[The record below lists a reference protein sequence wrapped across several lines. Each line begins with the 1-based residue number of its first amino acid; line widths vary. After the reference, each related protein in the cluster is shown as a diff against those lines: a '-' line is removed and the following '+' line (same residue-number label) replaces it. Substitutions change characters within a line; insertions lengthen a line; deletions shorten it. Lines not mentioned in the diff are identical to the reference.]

1 MDTRSIGFSLVGED
15 IPLGTFINAA
25 QKLSDLLSE
34 LDVEVSGS
42 KNLDWS
48 IVDLGVGSANLAVE
62 PTLKQEDGI
71 DYGDMIISSALSG
84 LKLIEQEAS
93 RPEHFT
99 DEALKKAKELVRIIN
114 GKVER
119 IAVFGKT
126 ESTTPQRVRVTQRIA
141 AHVDQLIGTNSVATG
156 SVEGVLETLT
166 IHGGPEFAVYD
177 VIAARRVRCI
187 CDRDT
192 LNQLLTHLEERLSVK
207 GEVRFNIR
215 GEPTSVKVESFRPLG
230 DKELPQAKDIRGL
243 FSENKV
249 DINEWSQYVRK
260 G

>member
-1 MDTRSIGFSLVGED
+1 MGED
-15 IPLGTFINAA
+15 IPLWAFLDAA
-25 QKLSDLLSE
+25 GKFSDLLSE
-34 LDVEVSGS
+34 LDVAVSGS
-42 KNLDWS
+42 RNLDWS
-48 IVDLGVGSANLAVE
+48 IIDLSVGSANLAVE

-84 LKLIEQEAS
+84 LERIEQEAK

-114 GKVER
+114 GKVEH
-119 IAVFGKT
+119 IAVFGKA
-126 ESTTPQRVRVTQRIA
+126 EGATTQRIPVTQRMAVHI
-141 AHVDQLIGTNSVATG
+141 DQLIGTNSVAIG

-166 IHGGPEFAVYD
+166 VHKGPEFAIYD
-177 VIAARRVRCI
+177 VIAARRIRCI

-207 GEVRFNIR
+207 GEVRFNIH

-230 DKELPQAKDIRGL
+230 DRELPQAKDIRGL
-243 FSENKV
+243 FSKNKI
-249 DINEWSQYVRK
+249 DISEWSQHVRK
-260 G
+260 